1 MTMPTVKLNKHE
13 YETIYRILIT
23 SSVESVGEQR
33 NLNDI
38 LESFEKAGYALGT
51 ESSNGI
57 PRMYTIDNDVHLEL
71 PGDARNTLCDHMD
84 RGIGRFQ
91 TWSVRCIPDVLDR
104 LDFVINTSENEYENK
119 EVT

>member
-1 MTMPTVKLNKHE
+1 MTMPTVQLNQHE
-13 YETIYRILIT
+13 YETVYRILIT

-38 LESFEKAGYALGT
+38 LEAFEKAGHAVGA

-57 PRMYTIDNDVHLEL
+57 PRMYTIDKNVRLEL
-71 PGDARNTLCDHMD
+71 PGDASNTLRDHMD

-104 LDFVINTSENEYENK
+104 LDGAPEN
-119 EVT
+119 

>member
-1 MTMPTVKLNKHE
+1 MKLNKHE

-38 LESFEKAGYALGT
+38 LEAFEKAGTGIGA
-51 ESSNGI
+51 ESNGV
-57 PRMYTIDNDVHLEL
+57 PRMYTIERDIKLEL
-71 PGDARNTLCDHMD
+71 PAGAPATLRDHLD

-91 TWSVRCIPDVLDR
+91 TWSVRCIPGVLDR
-104 LDFVINTSENEYENK
+104 LEFVENTTLEAPKN
-119 EVT
+119 

>member
-1 MTMPTVKLNKHE
+1 MKLNKHE

-38 LESFEKAGYALGT
+38 LEAFEKAGTGIGA
-51 ESSNGI
+51 ESNGV
-57 PRMYTIDNDVHLEL
+57 PRMYTIDRDITLEL
-71 PGDARNTLCDHMD
+71 PAAAPATLRDHLD

-91 TWSVRCIPDVLDR
+91 TWSVRCIPGVLDR
-104 LDFVINTSENEYENK
+104 LEFIENTTLEAPKN
-119 EVT
+119 

>member
-1 MTMPTVKLNKHE
+1 MKLNKHE

-23 SSVESVGEQR
+23 SSVGSVGEQR

-38 LESFEKAGYALGT
+38 LEAFEKAGMAIGG
-51 ESSNGI
+51 ESNGV
-57 PRMYTIDNDVHLEL
+57 PRMYTIERDTQLEL
-71 PGDARNTLCDHMD
+71 PAGAPATLRDHLD

-104 LDFVINTSENEYENK
+104 LDRSPEN
-119 EVT
+119 

>member
-1 MTMPTVKLNKHE
+1 MPKVKLNQHE

-38 LESFEKAGYALGT
+38 LSAFENAGQAIGA
-51 ESSNGI
+51 ESNGV
-57 PRMYTIDNDVHLEL
+57 PRMYTIERDIKLEL
-71 PGDARNTLCDHMD
+71 PAGAPDTLRDHLD

-104 LDFVINTSENEYENK
+104 LEFVANTTLDAPEN
-119 EVT
+119 

>member
-1 MTMPTVKLNKHE
+1 MKLSKHE

-38 LESFEKAGYALGT
+38 LEAFEKVGMGIGVQA
-51 ESSNGI
+51 NGV
-57 PRMYTIDNDVHLEL
+57 PRMYTIERDIKLEL
-71 PGDARNTLCDHMD
+71 PAGAPATLRDHLD

-104 LDFVINTSENEYENK
+104 LDGTETK
-119 EVT
+119 GD

>member
-1 MTMPTVKLNKHE
+1 MKLNKHE
-13 YETIYRILIT
+13 FETIYRILIT

-38 LESFEKAGYALGT
+38 LEAFERAGTGIGGEA
-51 ESSNGI
+51 NGV
-57 PRMYTIDNDVHLEL
+57 PRMYTIDRDIKLDLPAGAPTTLRDHL
-71 PGDARNTLCDHMD
+71 D

-104 LDFVINTSENEYENK
+104 LDGTTTTK
-119 EVT
+119 GD

>member
-1 MTMPTVKLNKHE
+1 MKLNKHE

-38 LESFEKAGYALGT
+38 LEAFENAGQAIGA
-51 ESSNGI
+51 ESNGV
-57 PRMYTIDNDVHLEL
+57 PRMYTIEGDIKLEL
-71 PGDARNTLCDHMD
+71 PTAAPATLRDHLD

-104 LDFVINTSENEYENK
+104 LEFVANTTLDAPKN
-119 EVT
+119 

>member
-1 MTMPTVKLNKHE
+1 MPKVKLNQHE

-38 LESFEKAGYALGT
+38 LSAFENAGQATGA
-51 ESSNGI
+51 ESNGL
-57 PRMYTIDNDVHLEL
+57 PRMYTIDRDIKLEL
-71 PGDARNTLCDHMD
+71 PAGAPDTLRDHLD

-91 TWSVRCIPDVLDR
+91 TWSVRCIPGVLDR
-104 LDFVINTSENEYENK
+104 LDFAANTTTDAPEN
-119 EVT
+119 